1 MNNFKRFI
9 ALFLVLSLMIFT
21 VACGKEGEIDNSSN
35 VNNSNQDEE
44 SSNVNESQ
52 EDVVLL
58 VYSGAGLKK
67 PMTEIAEV
75 FEEENGIK
83 IEYIFAGSTQL
94 LSQIELSGKG
104 DVFIVGSKQAYE
116 TSVEKELTYPSKD
129 VAYHNPIIGV
139 PKGNPANINSLEDMA
154 NPGVKVI
161 LGDEK
166 ANAIGQTSQ
175 KLIEKTGLT
184 GINDNVVAKTATVN
198 EILVHLE
205 SKNADAAIVTEDS
218 AFGNE
223 NIETIAIPEDI
234 NIQQIIPIGAL
245 KASKNLDKANIF
257 VDFVSSDRGKEI
269 FEKYG
274 FPSVK

>member
-1 MNNFKRFI
+1 MNKLKKI
-9 ALFLVLSLMIFT
+9 ISLFLVLSLMIFT
-21 VACGKEGEIDNSSN
+21 AACGKTEKTEDTLNAN
-35 VNNSNQDEE
+35 VS
-44 SSNVNESQ
+44 SQ
-52 EDVVLL
+52 EEETNNNENKEEVVLL

-67 PMTEIAEV
+67 PMTEIAKV

-83 IEYIFAGSTQL
+83 VEYVFAGSTQL

-104 DVFIVGSKQAYE
+104 DVFIVGSKKAYE
-116 TSVEKELTYPSKD
+116 TSLEKELTYPSKD

-139 PKGNPANINSLEDMA
+139 PKGNPANITSLEDMA
-154 NPGVKVI
+154 KSGVKVI

-205 SKNADAAIVTEDS
+205 SKNADAAIVTEDA

-234 NIQQIIPIGAL
+234 NIQQIIPIGAI
-245 KASKNLDKANIF
+245 KTSENLEEANLF
-257 VDFVSSDRGKEI
+257 VDFVSSDMGKEI